1 MRKFVCTVCGYVYDE
16 AKEKLR
22 WDELPEDW
30 RCPLCGAAK
39 SDFKEISE
47 EAPGIP
53 EKKAS
58 AVQAPEMKQLNAGEL
73 SALCSNLAKGCE
85 KQYLAEQAALF
96 GELADYYKSHTPQ
109 VPEKDF
115 EAILEKINSDLEA
128 GFPAANAAAADAS
141 DRGAKRAL
149 TWSEKV
155 TRILSSLLAR
165 YEKEG
170 DAMLENTNVFVC
182 DICGFIYIGDEAPA
196 VCPICKVPNLK
207 IIKLE
212 RR

>member
-22 WDELPEDW
+22 WDELPDDW
-30 RCPLCGAAK
+30 LCPLCGAAK
-39 SDFKEISE
+39 SDFKEMIEQARE
-47 EAPGIP
+47 ETPVKP
-53 EKKAS
+53 TVS
-58 AVQAPEMKQLNAGEL
+58 AAAEQDMRELGAAEL

-85 KQYLAEQAALF
+85 KQYAAEQAELF
-96 GELADYYKSHTPQ
+96 TKLADYYKAHTPAVEQ
-109 VPEKDF
+109 KDF
-115 EAILEKINSDLEA
+115 ADLLEKINSDLETD
-128 GFPAANAAAADAS
+128 FPQANAAASDAA

-155 TRILSSLLAR
+155 TRILNSLIAR

-182 DICGFIYIGDEAPA
+182 DICGFIYIGSEPPA
-196 VCPICKVPNLK
+196 VCP
-207 IIKLE
+207 
-212 RR
+212 